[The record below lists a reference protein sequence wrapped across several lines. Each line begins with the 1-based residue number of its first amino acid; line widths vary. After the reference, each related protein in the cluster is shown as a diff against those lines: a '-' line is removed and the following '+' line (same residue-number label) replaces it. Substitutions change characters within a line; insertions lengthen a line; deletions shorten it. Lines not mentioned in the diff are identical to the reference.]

1 MRRIFGTDIGG
12 VLAPP
17 VNPSQ
22 KDQTDDQSL
31 SEFLPIPDSFRVL
44 SRIANELLKPED
56 TFVVSYCD
64 QATEVIS
71 RRWLDIHN
79 FFEITKIPRNN
90 LYYCRDRKFKNP
102 ICQKLRITDFVDDNI
117 KVISILETVPNRYLF
132 RTKVKELTIIDS
144 SITIVRS
151 WIDIEQEYF
160 KTNL

>member
-17 VNPSQ
+17 VSPSQ

-44 SRIANELLKPED
+44 SRIANELLKPEE

-79 FFEITKIPRNN
+79 FFEITRIPHGN
-90 LYYCRDRKFKNP
+90 LFYCRERSHKNI
-102 ICQKLRITDFVDDNI
+102 ICQELEITDFVDDNI
-117 KVISILETVPNRYLF
+117 KVIKSLETVLNKYLF
-132 RTKVKELTIIDS
+132 KTKEKELTIIDPTIS
-144 SITIVRS
+144 IVRS
-151 WIDIEQEYF
+151 WLDVEKEYF
-160 KTNL
+160 NN

>member
-17 VNPSQ
+17 VSPSQ
-22 KDQTDDQSL
+22 KDQIDDQSL

-79 FFEITKIPRNN
+79 FFEITRIPHGN
-90 LYYCRDRKFKNP
+90 LFYCRERSHKNI
-102 ICQKLRITDFVDDNI
+102 ICQELEITDFVDDNI
-117 KVISILETVPNRYLF
+117 KVIKSLETVLKRYLF
-132 RTKVKELTIIDS
+132 KTKENELTIIDPT
-144 SITIVRS
+144 ILIVRS
-151 WIDIEQEYF
+151 WLDVEKEYF
-160 KTNL
+160 NN